1 MATVFW
7 DVDTQH
13 DFMKADGLLYVT
25 GAEAIIPNLA
35 RLSAYARQHGIRV
48 VASADD
54 HVPGHRELSD
64 TPDWKTTFPPHC
76 MRGTP
81 GQRKIPET
89 ALRDP
94 LLIEPDPQDPAALA
108 ERVRAHAG
116 DILFH
121 KHWFDV
127 FTNPNVEPVVNALRP
142 RTIVLYG
149 VATDVCDRYAI
160 EGLIERHPEAR
171 LFVVADATKAI
182 DPNAQEHLLRQ
193 WAEEGVRIIDTDELI
208 EDGIPA

>member
-1 MATVFW
+1 MALIFW

-13 DFMKADGLLYVT
+13 DFMKSDGLLYVP
-25 GAEAIIPNLA
+25 GAESIIPNLR
-35 RLSAYARQHGIRV
+35 RLTDYARTHGIRV

-64 TPDWKTTFPPHC
+64 TPDWKVTFPPHC
-76 MRGTP
+76 MRGTA
-81 GQRKIPET
+81 GQRRIPET
-89 ALRDP
+89 ALRGP
-94 LLIEPDPQDPAALA
+94 LVIEPDPQDPAQVAA
-108 ERVRAHAG
+108 RVKAHGG

-127 FTNPNVEPVVNALRP
+127 FTNPNVEPALEALRP

-149 VATDVCDRYAI
+149 VATDVCDRYAV
-160 EGLIERHPEAR
+160 EGILERHPEVR

-182 DPNAQEHLLRQ
+182 DPDAQEHLLRQ
-193 WAEEGVRIIDTDELI
+193 WAEEGVRIIETDELI